1 MDLRSLINKL
11 DTLDQKQLLKESDE
25 VFEALTGIQYSD
37 VEALARQFPPPK
49 DTERAAA
56 LAKMA
61 KDNNLPG
68 LFDPFTNKYVNAN
81 TGTFAK
87 IGAYDA
93 EVTVLKNKG
102 LLPLGATTSNWGMG
116 QDQATAQTGNLSA
129 QEIIKKA
136 YRADQIMD
144 LALPKLAN
152 QLQLAPAVPV
162 AKESLSFNIANSL
175 MEEFGYGNTEVI
187 VEAIDRAQHQEL
199 KKLVTDLKP
208 YEGSNHQVAQVMVMF
223 ASYNRSRDQLIREI
237 LSLINRIKRRVAKK
251 PKLITPAPKAAEAPA
266 ASQSGTPP
274 AIQESIRIDLAEG
287 AEDQW
292 LYHSGSLA
300 EGTLKFVNSRTNKV
314 YARGTIVED
323 VDGTQYVLVEAP
335 AIGAN
340 ASNVPKP
347 APAAPAAGGNVP
359 PQPTLNGK
367 PSTGPKGQ
375 AWLEKYGK
383 THNPDGTPKTADT
396 STKKAE
402 PERGTLQRVDDTIRA
417 VANVWTGGWADNV
430 EAKLNSWVNRTT
442 YGDEL
447 KKSLARTDAAS
458 KSALI
463 KFNAFGK
470 EWAPSAYD
478 AGTVIGG
485 VSMLPSLGWK
495 ATAALVAAD
504 YGQEKLIRNPHNE
517 KAIDGAEKGK
527 SNNAGQ
533 GGKTDTGN
541 TDTGIPPKG
550 FPYDPKVE
558 EIQKQLKELGYNLGT
573 FGKNKDGV
581 DGRLG
586 QTTATA
592 LEKAKADGYTMGAD
606 GKLVKQAVAQE
617 PAAPERGA
625 YLPPGSTTDAAKE
638 YSAADASRKA
648 LDANTP
654 TDAEPV
660 EDPKDIV
667 GTIQL
672 ALGLSSTGNLGQA
685 DIAAFGEYVKKN
697 GNDPYEAL
705 NKIISGAVAESAMSE
720 AEKMSAL
727 KSRLTQLDEAGRAGI
742 AMDFLTKLFS
752 KGEKATAGAE
762 RATAGAER
770 GAASSTDNVVTN
782 KAKPDNPNIAG
793 QNPYVQSRSGYGTG
807 SQPTQFAKFENSAIG
822 NLSKAI
828 DDMVRGGKNPA
839 TDDIILAAEKG
850 FAERFGFKAGQAF
863 RGAINRG
870 GKVLTFMKNRKW
882 LLAFLLLAAAG
893 FLWNALT
900 PDDPN
905 KVDPNKVDPNKVDP
919 NKVDPS
925 VPPKEEQGG
934 MDADL
939 QEDLDELRQRLQ
951 ELVDG
956 WPDDTETASTLAA
969 AAEVGAK
976 PANDKTASGQGGMN
990 VAGSAN
996 SSKVLDV
1003 SRTRGAAGSSYDA
1016 MVAQDN
1022 ARRQPK

>member
-175 MEEFGYGNTEVI
+175 MEEFGYSNTEVI

-251 PKLITPAPKAAEAPA
+251 STQIAPAPKAATAD
-266 ASQSGTPP
+266 ASGQSGTGVK
-274 AIQESIRIDLAEG
+274 ESIRIDLAEDV
-287 AEDQW
+287 EDQW
-292 LYHSGSLA
+292 LYHSGSRDDDSL
-300 EGTLKFVNSRTNKV
+300 TFINSRTNEFYTV
-314 YARGTIVED
+314 GTVMEN
-323 VDGTQYVLVEAP
+323 VDGAQYMLVEAD
-335 AIGAN
+335 
-340 ASNVPKP
+340 ASKQKV
-347 APAAPAAGGNVP
+347 
-359 PQPTLNGK
+359 
-367 PSTGPKGQ
+367 
-375 AWLEKYGK
+375 
-383 THNPDGTPKTADT
+383 
-396 STKKAE
+396 E

-478 AGTVIGG
+478 AGTVVGG

-504 YGQEKLIRNPHNE
+504 YGQEKLIRAPHNE
-517 KAIDGAEKGK
+517 KNVAAPGDAKTK
-527 SNNAGQ
+527 PDATGQ

-541 TDTGIPPKG
+541 ADAGIPPKG

-558 EIQKQLKELGYNLGT
+558 EIQKQLKALGYNLGT

-586 QTTATA
+586 STTATA
-592 LEKAKADGYTMGAD
+592 LEKARTDGYTMGAD
-606 GKLVKQAVAQE
+606 GKLVKQAASA
-617 PAAPERGA
+617 PAAV
-625 YLPPGSTTDAAKE
+625 S
-638 YSAADASRKA
+638 SAAAPGKIVDLSRSDFYTDGTPRSSSGATSGSAGAPAGTASSE
-648 LDANTP
+648 P
-654 TDAEPV
+654 T

-667 GTIQL
+667 NTIQL
-672 ALGLSSTGNLGQA
+672 ALGVSSTGELGQA

-697 GNDPYEAL
+697 GNDPFEAL
-705 NKIISGAVAESAMSE
+705 NKLIAGNVAESALSE
-720 AEKMSAL
+720 SEKMSAL
-727 KSRLTQLDEAGRAGI
+727 KLKLTQLDEAGRAGTAI
-742 AMDFLTKLFS
+742 DFLTKLFS

-782 KAKPDNPNIAG
+782 KAKPDNPNIAD

-828 DDMVRGGKNPA
+828 DDMVRGGKSPA

-900 PDDPN
+900 PDDPT
-905 KVDPNKVDPNKVDP
+905 KVDPTKVDP

-925 VPPKEEQGG
+925 VPPVVPPKEEQGG

-956 WPDDTETASTLAA
+956 WPDDAETASTLAA

-976 PANDKTASGQGGMN
+976 PANDKTASGQGGMK
-990 VAGSAN
+990 VADTGPRIGARTG
-996 SSKVLDV
+996 VDM
-1003 SRTRGAAGSSYDA
+1003 SRIGR
-1016 MVAQDN
+1016 
-1022 ARRQPK
+1022 